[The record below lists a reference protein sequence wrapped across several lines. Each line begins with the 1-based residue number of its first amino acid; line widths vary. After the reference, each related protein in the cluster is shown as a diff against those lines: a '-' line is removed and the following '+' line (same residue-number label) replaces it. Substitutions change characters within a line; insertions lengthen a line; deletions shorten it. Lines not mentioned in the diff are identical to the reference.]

1 MTTGH
6 KRGEGNGTIS
16 EKGLPSFLDDC
27 DRPACHDTLS
37 SIQAAFKNAT
47 KNAQTSAISKKF
59 NKREEC
65 PPNSTQLG
73 RGSWDLLHSM
83 AAWYPDMPCS
93 DDQTSMLQ
101 FINSFAKFYPCTYC
115 AEDFRR
121 NLERI
126 PPKVESREGF
136 CLWMCRQHNVVN
148 EKLGKPAFPCNIED
162 LDRRW
167 RQGIDRCWDEKE

>member
-1 MTTGH
+1 MAQGS
-6 KRGEGNGTIS
+6 KKGKEDRNDIDR
-16 EKGLPSFLDDC
+16 GLPSFLDDC

-37 SIQAAFKNAT
+37 SIQAAFKGAT
-47 KNAQTSAISKKF
+47 SKNAQMVASNKF
-59 NKREEC
+59 NKRENC
-65 PPNSTQLG
+65 PPNSAQLG

-83 AAWYPDMPCS
+83 AAWYPDTPTS

-121 NLERI
+121 NLERM
-126 PPKVESREGF
+126 PPKVKSREDL
-136 CLWMCRQHNVVN
+136 CVWMCRQHNVVN
-148 EKLGKPAFPCNIED
+148 KKLGKPAFPCNMED

-167 RQGIDRCWDEKE
+167 RKGVDQCWE